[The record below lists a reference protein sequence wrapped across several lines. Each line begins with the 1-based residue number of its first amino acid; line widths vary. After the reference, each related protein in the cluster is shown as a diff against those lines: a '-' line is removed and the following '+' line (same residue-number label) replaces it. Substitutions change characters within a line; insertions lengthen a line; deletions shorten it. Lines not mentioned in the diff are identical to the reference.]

1 MRENGNN
8 REPCPY
14 LREAG
19 YGPSVIYGA
28 YCDKAPENLTDIPV
42 HTYKKTS
49 SKNGHCPFCL
59 SPLIRFKWNS
69 VCDILTCDN
78 WNCLHFQHPAGVIN
92 MAPSLEETQD
102 PSRSL
107 PVEEVCLNCP
117 ETECIY
123 KIMESRGPQKCRK
136 ATNEDI
142 REVRRLYAKGVNP
155 FQINSSGVFPQLKR
169 ATIERICTQN
179 GAYSKEWE
187 GNHGSPVR

>member
-8 REPCPY
+8 KEPCPH

-28 YCDKAPENLTDIPV
+28 DCDKAPENLTELPA

-49 SKNGHCPFCL
+49 SKNGHCPSCL
-59 SPLIRFKWNS
+59 SPLHRIKWNS
-69 VCDILTCDN
+69 VCDILTCGN
-78 WNCLHFQHPAGVIN
+78 WRCLCFRRPAGVISLV
-92 MAPSLEETQD
+92 PSLEETQT
-102 PSRSL
+102 
-107 PVEEVCLNCP
+107 VEDICLNCP
-117 ETECIY
+117 ENECFY
-123 KIMESRGPQKCRK
+123 KIRERRHYLKARK
-136 ATNEDI
+136 ATNEEI

-155 FQINSSGVFPQLKR
+155 FRISSMGVFPQLKR

-187 GNHGSPVR
+187 GNHGHPVR